1 MSNFS
6 AGTNFC
12 SRSEMEIRSQFSLR
26 VRSSQSGRRES
37 QTKSISYFGCARATR
52 HRRAVYFDGAAN
64 EFPPPPWDV
73 AFRIG
78 LDEYGGETL
87 VSMRIEGLRAAEKA

>member
-1 MSNFS
+1 L
-6 AGTNFC
+6 
-12 SRSEMEIRSQFSLR
+12 QP
-26 VRSSQSGRRES
+26 
-37 QTKSISYFGCARATR
+37 FGNGNPQPLFFARAVEPVAPPRVSNEKHLVFRLRQGNR

-78 LDEYGGETL
+78 ADEYDGETL
-87 VSMRIEGLRAAEKA
+87 VGMRIEALRAAERA

>member
-12 SRSEMEIRSQFSLR
+12 SRSEMEIRSHFSLR
-26 VRSSQSGRRES
+26 VRSSPSGRRES
-37 QTKSISYFGCARATR
+37 QTRKHLIFRLRQGDRR
-52 HRRAVYFDGAAN
+52 RRAVYFDGAAN
-64 EFPPPPWDV
+64 ELPPPPWDV

-78 LDEYGGETL
+78 VDEYGGETL
-87 VSMRIEGLRAAEKA
+87 VGMRIEGLRAAEQV